1 MARIQTL
8 TTVFFIFLMLLALP
22 VHAAITVYSTNI
34 KVQPTGELVEIVLNG
49 PVNKQKLF
57 TLKQP
62 DRVVLDVSTLS
73 ANRLTLPKNYGG
85 KLIKAIRFGQFDAET
100 SRIVIELSSGLR
112 TASLHQFADK
122 EKGSYRLVIDLVPGA
137 NLAVNNSTYPIPT
150 NKPVFS
156 KSHQQKPLIMIDAG
170 HGGKDPGASGK
181 KDTLEKNVTLQYAKA
196 LREALLRTGRYRVAL
211 TRDDDTFVLLP
222 DRVKMARN
230 AGADAFISLH
240 ADSAPSST
248 ARGLSVYT
256 VSEQASDEE
265 SAALAKQENAVD
277 DLAGFKIEGQQADV
291 ADILIDLAQRDTKNK
306 SSELA
311 DAAVVGF
318 TKNDIRLL
326 ASAHRF
332 AGFRVLKAPDI
343 PSILVELGF
352 LSEARDEAMLKTAEY
367 QRKVV
372 SGLIHA
378 LDSYFRKHPISN
390 N

>member
-1 MARIQTL
+1 MPRIHLL
-8 TTVFFIFLMLLALP
+8 TPVFLIILMLLASPGMAL
-22 VHAAITVYSTNI
+22 VTVYSTNI
-34 KVQPTGELVEIVLNG
+34 KVQPTGELLEIVLDG
-49 PVNKQKLF
+49 PVSKQKLF

-73 ANRLTLPKNYGG
+73 AGRLTLPKNYSG

-100 SRIVIELSSGLR
+100 SRIVLELTSPLR
-112 TASLHQFADK
+112 TASLHQFADSG
-122 EKGSYRLVIDLVPGA
+122 KGSYRLVIDLVPGVD
-137 NLAVNNSTYPIPT
+137 LAVNNKAYPIPQ
-150 NKPVFS
+150 NKPAFT
-156 KSHQQKPLIMIDAG
+156 KAHQSKPLIVIDAG
-170 HGGKDPGASGK
+170 HGGKDPGATGK
-181 KDTLEKNVTLQYAKA
+181 KGTLEKNVTLRYTKA

-211 TRDDDTFVLLP
+211 TREDDTYILLP

-230 AGADAFISLH
+230 AGANAFISLH

-256 VSEQASDEE
+256 VSEEASDAE

-311 DAAVVGF
+311 DSFVVGF
-318 TKNDIRLL
+318 NKNDIRLL
-326 ASAHRF
+326 KSAHRF

-343 PSILVELGF
+343 PSVLVELGF
-352 LSEARDEAMLKTAEY
+352 LSQAQDESMLKTAEY

-372 SGLIHA
+372 SGIISG
-378 LDSYFRKHPISN
+378 LDAYFRKHPVTP
-390 N
+390 